1 MPKNLVSNYTSL
13 FTSKFWSILCYYF
26 KAKYRLSTTF
36 HPQTNKQTKYQNQI
50 LEHYLHYYYFF
61 EQDDW
66 VLHLSIVKF
75 TYNKV
80 KYSSMSMLFFEA
92 LYTYN
97 LDLCVNIKDNIF
109 KEKVLAAQEQVKE
122 IQRIQKLLKKNLT
135 KIIK

>member
-1 MPKNLVSNYTSL
+1 
-13 FTSKFWSILCYYF
+13 
-26 KAKYRLSTTF
+26 
-36 HPQTNKQTKYQNQI
+36 
-50 LEHYLHYYYFF
+50 
-61 EQDDW
+61 
-66 VLHLSIVKF
+66 
-75 TYNKV
+75 
-80 KYSSMSMLFFEA
+80 MSMLFFEA